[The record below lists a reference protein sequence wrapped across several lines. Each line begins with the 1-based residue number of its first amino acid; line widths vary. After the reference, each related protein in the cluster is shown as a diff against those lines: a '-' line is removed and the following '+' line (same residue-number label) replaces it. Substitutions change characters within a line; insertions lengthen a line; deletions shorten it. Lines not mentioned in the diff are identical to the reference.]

1 MYLLTRWNSNKFIFQ
16 LDTKVCAS
24 SLSIYLIQVKGKKKF
39 LPTLITMI
47 FTGTCG
53 THLTVPPM
61 TALRVPQTPNRARA
75 TTVTKISGPSGI
87 LQNCPRVTRFITMLF
102 KVSVAMLH
110 TWTLYETEWRVRE
123 LKPSEVQN
131 LNNNKILF
139 KNAIYGF
146 LLGI

>member
-1 MYLLTRWNSNKFIFQ
+1 MYLLTRWNSNEFIFQ

-24 SLSIYLIQVKGKKKF
+24 SLSIYLIHGKKKF
-39 LPTLITMI
+39 LPTLINGLWYLAGHVEPISPSLQWERFVFLKHPTER
-47 FTGTCG
+47 
-53 THLTVPPM
+53 VPP
-61 TALRVPQTPNRARA
+61 PHQNIRAKWYI
-75 TTVTKISGPSGI
+75 TQLPS
-87 LQNCPRVTRFITMLF
+87 CYRFITILF

>member
-24 SLSIYLIQVKGKKKF
+24 SLSIYLIHGKKKF

-123 LKPSEVQN
+123 LKN
-131 LNNNKILF
+131 LNNNKIFF
-139 KNAIYGF
+139 KNAIYGV